1 MDDAGFELEGNSDVV
16 AAKNDAVVVA
26 VVVVVERQRPPKRPD
41 GVEEV
46 EPAELP
52 NTPEV
57 DVGKRLVSLEVFRPR
72 RLKSPIGSDCG
83 LDRDCANLGPAAV
96 AAAKMQHGVATWES
110 NILGVHKIDTKLQA

>member
-57 DVGKRLVSLEVFRPR
+57 DVGKRLGALEVFRR
-72 RLKSPIGSDCG
+72 SP
-83 LDRDCANLGPAAV
+83 LEAEL
-96 AAAKMQHGVATWES
+96 
-110 NILGVHKIDTKLQA
+110 